1 MGILGVPHPVA
12 SLSICPLAP
21 EQQEAQ
27 RPPGWEAPQALQPA
41 QQAAEA
47 CSAGCEY
54 PQGICLQAI
63 GLGPWVR
70 RGEGGPEGHAGETE
84 GGKGVGQEGRK
95 AATPSPK
102 AAWAQEELGGWGG
115 GWPSWDLPRGISGVG
130 VGGWAEIVISRS
142 RARGG
147 RASLRDHLCPPLPIA
162 SFLWAG
168 RQVVEKALWNE
179 CLGVG
184 REDLGL
190 EP

>member
-1 MGILGVPHPVA
+1 MGGLLGLPHPVA
-12 SLSICPLAP
+12 SLSVCPLAP

-27 RPPGWEAPQALQPA
+27 RPPGWEAPQAVQPA
-41 QQAAEA
+41 QQAAET

-54 PQGICLQAI
+54 PQGICLQTT
-63 GLGPWVR
+63 GLSPR
-70 RGEGGPEGHAGETE
+70 ACGER
-84 GGKGVGQEGRK
+84 VGQKGKLGTGGGAGRK
-95 AATPSPK
+95 PPPHTPYK
-102 AAWAQEELGGWGG
+102 AAWGEGELGWGSR
-115 GWPSWDLPRGISGVG
+115 PSWDLPEEFPARWAETVISG
-130 VGGWAEIVISRS
+130 S
-142 RARGG
+142 RARVGC
-147 RASLRDHLCPPLPIA
+147 ASPRDRLCPHPHPPTA